1 MARTKIKL
9 DRNFLALIGVLTLW
23 GFIAFASVSAPLSLR
38 QFGNQYHLL
47 VTFVLR
53 NIIFGALVFILA
65 TITPW
70 RLLRRLAPVFFLVAL
85 AALALAFLPALR
97 LPGQTTARWLDLK
110 FFSFQPSELM
120 KLSLLLWLS
129 VLLPRLRRQVHSP
142 ASRGL
147 AIIAI
152 VGLVS
157 ALIYLQPALSNLII
171 LWAMIVGGFLATASD
186 RRELMPLV
194 LLVLIFIGL
203 SPLWGYR
210 ASRLTSF
217 IRRGTDERVGFQGEQ
232 TRLAVGSGGLWG
244 RGIGNSK
251 LKLIGVPLMVTDSI
265 FAIYAEET
273 GFIGSVAL
281 IGALVL
287 LVAVVAQRGARSS
300 DSEQRFFASG
310 LAVWLSAQAFIHI
323 ASNIGVI
330 PTTGVPLPFFS
341 YGPSSHL
348 AIMAALGIVHRFARS

>member
-1 MARTKIKL
+1 MAGTKIKL
-9 DRNFLALIGVLTLW
+9 DRNFLILIGVLTLW
-23 GFIAFASVSAPLSLR
+23 GFVAFASVSAPLSQR

-47 VTFVLR
+47 LTFVFR
-53 NIIFGALVFILA
+53 NIILGALVFMVA
-65 TITPW
+65 TMTPW
-70 RLLRRLAPVFFLVAL
+70 RTLRRFAPALFLVAL
-85 AALALAFLPALR
+85 MALALAFIPAFR
-97 LPGQTTARWLDLK
+97 LSGQTTARWLDLK

-120 KLSLLLWLS
+120 KLALLLWLS
-129 VLLPRLRRQVHSP
+129 VLLPRLRRQVQSP
-142 ASRGL
+142 ATRGL

-157 ALIYLQPALSNLII
+157 VLIYLQPALSNLII
-171 LWAMIVGGFLATASD
+171 LWAMIIGGFLSTASD
-186 RRELMPLV
+186 RRELMPLI
-194 LLVLIFIGL
+194 LLAILFLIL

-210 ASRLTSF
+210 ASRLASF
-217 IRRGTDERVGFQGEQ
+217 IQRGTNERVGFQGEQ

-273 GFIGSVAL
+273 GFLGSIAL
-281 IGALVL
+281 IVAFIL
-287 LVAVVAQRGARSS
+287 LVAAVAQRGAKST
-300 DSEQRFFASG
+300 DPEQRFFASG
-310 LAVWLSAQAFIHI
+310 LAVWLSAQAFIHV

-348 AIMAALGIVHRFARS
+348 AIMAALGIVHRLARS